1 MFCPYCGEIA
11 QEEDKFCHNCG
22 TEISK
27 HIEIMRA
34 KILQPTSEVVE
45 TPPSPVPPIEEG
57 WAVKLAGFKK
67 IPNLLRLVGGLIIL
81 AAIFLPYYEKGSLGV
96 FVTTLLVNLNLEET
110 LPMTFF
116 ITMTGFFLLL
126 TGGIVA
132 IFKGVIGG
140 ILSVCA
146 LLLLSVTP
154 SNLFDGFDWLY
165 LMGLGYYGALIG
177 VVLVFVSSLVFWK
190 ERRKERRR
198 EELDKA
204 LDKVLE
210 NGVNELK
217 R

>member
-1 MFCPYCGEIA
+1 
-11 QEEDKFCHNCG
+11 
-22 TEISK
+22 
-27 HIEIMRA
+27 
-34 KILQPTSEVVE
+34 
-45 TPPSPVPPIEEG
+45 
-57 WAVKLAGFKK
+57 
-67 IPNLLRLVGGLIIL
+67 
-81 AAIFLPYYEKGSLGV
+81 
-96 FVTTLLVNLNLEET
+96 
-110 LPMTFF
+110 MTFF

-177 VVLVFVSSLVFWK
+177 VVLVFVSSLVFWQ